1 MDDIKFISEHKIQ
14 SDINNLYKYNIA
26 SAIP

>member
-14 SDINNLYKYNIA
+14 NDINNLYKYNIA